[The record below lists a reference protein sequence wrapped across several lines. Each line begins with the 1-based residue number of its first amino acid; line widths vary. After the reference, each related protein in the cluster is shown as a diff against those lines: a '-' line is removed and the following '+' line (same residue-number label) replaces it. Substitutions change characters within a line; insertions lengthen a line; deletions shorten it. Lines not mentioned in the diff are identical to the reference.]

1 MSGRRHKVKGSRV
14 ERELVHAHRAL
25 GVEARRM
32 PLSGAAGGEF
42 AGDLMLTITSPD
54 PKLGKLELRCESKAR
69 SNGEGFTTLERWL
82 GKNHVLLLK
91 RNRVDP
97 MVVLPWS
104 TWARLLIRAQDAE
117 IMRRVVAEEE
127 QAHGTRTN
135 GDG

>member
-1 MSGRRHKVKGSRV
+1 MSGRKHKVKGSRV

-42 AGDLMLTITSPD
+42 AGDLMLTITSQD

-69 SNGEGFTTLERWL
+69 SNGEGFATLERWL

-91 RNRVDP
+91 RNRAEP
-97 MVVLPWS
+97 MVVLPWE
-104 TWARLLIRAQDAE
+104 TWSRLLVRAQDVE
-117 IMRRVVAEEE
+117 VMRRVVADE
-127 QAHGTRTN
+127 QAAKHPEVTG
-135 GDG
+135 